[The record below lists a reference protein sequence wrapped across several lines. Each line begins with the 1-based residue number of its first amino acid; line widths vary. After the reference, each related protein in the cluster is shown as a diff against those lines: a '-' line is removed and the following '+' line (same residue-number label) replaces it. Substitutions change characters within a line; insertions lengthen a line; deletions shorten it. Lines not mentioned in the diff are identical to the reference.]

1 MKLIIKISCF
11 LFFLACTV
19 LANAQTSTDDIFV
32 PLSKYISQGN
42 TEALSAWFD
51 DNLEVT
57 ILSHGGMSSKAQAK
71 QIIKSFFRTH
81 SPESFE
87 VNHTAGR
94 SNMKYILANL
104 QAGGES
110 YHVILFLNSQ
120 SGTYRIQQIK
130 IDKN

>member
-11 LFFLACTV
+11 LFFLAATV
-19 LANAQTSTDDIFV
+19 PANAQTSTDDVFV

-81 SPESFE
+81 TPESFE

-130 IDKN
+130 IDKI

>member
-11 LFFLACTV
+11 LFFLAGTV
-19 LANAQTSTDDIFV
+19 LANAQTSTDDVFV
-32 PLSKYISQGN
+32 PLSKYICQGN

-57 ILSHGGMSSKAQAK
+57 IMSHGGMSSKAQAK

-81 SPESFE
+81 SPKSFE

-130 IDKN
+130 IDKI

>member
-1 MKLIIKISCF
+1 MKLIVKISCI
-11 LFFLACTV
+11 LFFLLGA
-19 LANAQTSTDDIFV
+19 AFSNAQTSTDDVFI

-51 DNLEVT
+51 DNLEVN
-57 ILSHGGMSSKAQAK
+57 IMSHGGMSSKAQAK

-81 SPESFE
+81 MPESFQ

-94 SNMKYILANL
+94 SNMKYILADL
-104 QAGGES
+104 KAGGES

-130 IDKN
+130 IDKI

>member
-11 LFFLACTV
+11 LFFLAGTV
-19 LANAQTSTDDIFV
+19 LANAQTSTDDVFV

-57 ILSHGGMSSKAQAK
+57 IMSHGGMSSKAQAK

-130 IDKN
+130 IDKI

>member
-11 LFFLACTV
+11 LFFLAATV
-19 LANAQTSTDDIFV
+19 PANAQTSTDDVFV

-57 ILSHGGMSSKAQAK
+57 IMSHGGMSSKAQAK

-130 IDKN
+130 IDKI

>member
-1 MKLIIKISCF
+1 MKLIFKISCILF
-11 LFFLACTV
+11 LLAGSG
-19 LANAQTSTDDIFV
+19 LSKAQTSTDDVFV
-32 PLSKYISQGN
+32 PISKYVSQGN

-81 SPESFE
+81 TPESFE

-94 SNMKYILANL
+94 SNMKYILADL
-104 QAGGES
+104 KAGGEL

-130 IDKN
+130 IDKI